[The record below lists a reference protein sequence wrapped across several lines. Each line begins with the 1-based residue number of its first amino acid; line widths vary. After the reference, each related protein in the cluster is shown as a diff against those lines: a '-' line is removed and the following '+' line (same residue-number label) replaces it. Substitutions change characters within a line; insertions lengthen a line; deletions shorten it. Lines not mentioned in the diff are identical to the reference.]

1 MKVVI
6 NRCYGGFGLSDKAI
20 MRYAELKGITLYAD
34 KHDGW
39 NTYYTIPVNE
49 ANHIHEECREKGNFN
64 EYNNVYFSTYS
75 IGLDRTDPVL
85 IQVIEELG
93 ESANGMCAKLK
104 IIEIPDDIEWEVNEY
119 DGMESIEEV
128 HRSWS

>member
-34 KHDGW
+34 KRDGW

-49 ANHIHEECREKGNFN
+49 ANRIHEECREKGDYT
-64 EYNNVYFSTYS
+64 EYNGIYFSTYT
-75 IGLDRTDPVL
+75 IGSDRSDPVL
-85 IQVIEELG
+85 IQVVEELG
-93 ESANGMCAKLK
+93 ESANGSYSKLK

-128 HRSWS
+128 HRSWC